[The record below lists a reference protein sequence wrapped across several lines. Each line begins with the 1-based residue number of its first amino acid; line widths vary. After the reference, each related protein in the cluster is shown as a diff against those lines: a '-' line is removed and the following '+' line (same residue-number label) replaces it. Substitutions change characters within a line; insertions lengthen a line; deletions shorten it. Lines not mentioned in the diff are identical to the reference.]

1 MKKLL
6 FTLIVLGSLNGYG
19 QIFEQNF
26 ESSDSKTD
34 YVGNGTGQFDW
45 VSSFGNSPSTIETE
59 SGSNFLRFD
68 KKGGSSSNIT
78 RRTNLNADPSKNIAV
93 VKFKLRISPPD
104 IEQTSPP
111 NDLAALY
118 LGGISPATIA
128 FNNDDVSVVPD
139 ANTFSTLLLRV
150 QKVNASQYQFFISST
165 TFYFEGWQ
173 EILYIAN
180 KSGADI
186 SYKNPLGDNTSL
198 ATGKQD
204 IWVGTTKVISAGTIS
219 GNYTQTSFNQFKI
232 RVPSGYANVKI
243 DIDDIKIYDNVSVLP
258 VTFTSF
264 TAKQS
269 GTMSLLK
276 WTTASEQGNSR
287 FEILRSTGENDFRV
301 IGTVKGSGTTA
312 VESNYTFTDFNPLL
326 GNNYYKIRQIDT
338 DGKKTEYPVIAY
350 VSIQNSD
357 SILQVISNKGS
368 GYITIGLDS
377 DRNQTEDL
385 SIADVNG
392 RILYQKH
399 VNLQSGQNS
408 IQIPYNFQPGVY
420 VLNLAGKKLTT
431 KFIK

>member
-59 SGSNFLRFD
+59 SGNNFLRFD

-78 RRTNLNADPSKNIAV
+78 RRTNLNADPSKSVAV
-93 VKFKLRISPPD
+93 VKFKLRVSPPD

-118 LGGISPATIA
+118 LGSVSPATTA

-173 EILYIAN
+173 DILYIAN
-180 KSGADI
+180 KSGTDI
-186 SYKNPLGDNTSL
+186 NYKNPLGDNTSL

-219 GNYTQTSFNQFKI
+219 TNYTQSSFNQFKI

-243 DIDDIKIYDNVSVLP
+243 DIDDIKIYDSVSVLP

-269 GTMSLLK
+269 GTTSLLK
-276 WTTASEQGNSR
+276 WTTASEQENSR
-287 FEILRSTGENDFRV
+287 FEILRSTGENDFGV
-301 IGTVKGSGTTA
+301 IGTVKGSGTTT
-312 VESNYTFTDFNPLL
+312 VESNYTFTDFNPSL
-326 GNNYYKIRQIDT
+326 GSNYYKIRQIDI
-338 DGKKTEYPVIAY
+338 DGRQTEYPV
-350 VSIQNSD
+350 VSHVLIEKNNSL
-357 SILQVISNKGS
+357 IQVISDERA
-368 GYITIGLDS
+368 GYITIGIDS
-377 DRNQTEDL
+377 DRNQTESL
-385 SIADVNG
+385 SITDVNG
-392 RILYQKH
+392 RILYQRQIH
-399 VNLQSGQNS
+399 LQSGKNS
-408 IQIPYNFQPGVY
+408 IQIPYNFQPGMY
-420 VLNLAGKKLTT
+420 VLNLASKKLTT